1 MRKYSTNGILTGSR
15 LLLLAAAGSL
25 GGVAFAQAK
34 SLPDA
39 QVEANVLRALAKAP
53 QLATQFIKT
62 TTVYGTVTLTGSVS
76 DEASRTLA
84 ENLASRAVGVQK
96 VVDELTLSDGSEGN
110 AAPAASS
117 PETSPDSNQA
127 PTGGQGSNP
136 QLQSDGTMAPP
147 MNGAQAAPEPG
158 YVSPP
163 APPENAQDQQQGSP
177 QQSPAPP
184 PQPVPPQQ
192 QGSQQYPYGA
202 PPQAQA
208 PYGQPVYR
216 SPYRNGYAQQ
226 APPPYGAQQG
236 GRSVTIASGALLRM
250 RLNEGLTSR
259 QIKPGAVFD
268 GVVLNDVV
276 ADGDVAIPRGAE
288 VRGTIVESHPT
299 GAVGG
304 KSELALQLTGVTLGG
319 RSFPI
324 VSDTWTHDGRDKTG
338 QTVSNA
344 IGLGAFGAII
354 GAIAGG
360 GPGAAIG
367 AAAGGGAGIGLSA
380 AQGRGQVVIPAE
392 AIIGFHLVQPATVTT
407 VSQAE
412 MDRLG
417 YSVQQ
422 ANLQR
427 RQPPPPGYYG
437 RPVYYPYS
445 Y

>member
-1 MRKYSTNGILTGSR
+1 MRNNSHLITGSCVI
-15 LLLLAAAGSL
+15 LLTASIGL
-25 GGVAFAQAK
+25 GGSAFGQSK
-34 SLPDA
+34 GVPDA
-39 QVEANVLRALAKAP
+39 QVEANVLRALAGAP
-53 QLATQFIKT
+53 QLATQSIKT
-62 TTVYGTVTLTGSVS
+62 TTVYGTVTLSGTVT

-96 VVDELTLSDGSEGN
+96 VVDELTLEDASGGGTPQPQN
-110 AAPAASS
+110 APPSADQDQS
-117 PETSPDSNQA
+117 
-127 PTGGQGSNP
+127 SNP
-136 QLQSDGTMAPP
+136 QLQSDGTMAPSA
-147 MNGAQAAPEPG
+147 NGGQQPPESG

-163 APPENAQDQQQGSP
+163 APPAAVQDQQQPQAGYP
-177 QQSPAPP
+177 QQN
-184 PQPVPPQQ
+184 QGYPQQ
-192 QGSQQYPYGA
+192 GAQQAPYGA
-202 PPQAQA
+202 PQPPQR

-216 SPYRNGYAQQ
+216 APYRNGYPQQ
-226 APPPYGAQQG
+226 AAPPYGAQEG
-236 GRSVTIASGALLRM
+236 GRTVTIASGALLRM
-250 RLNEGLTSR
+250 RLNEGMTSK
-259 QIKPGAVFD
+259 QIKAGTIFD

-304 KSELALQLTGVTLGG
+304 KSELALQLNSVMLGG
-319 RSFPI
+319 KSFPI

-360 GPGAAIG
+360 GAGAAIG

-392 AIIGFHLVQPATVTT
+392 AIIAFHLVQPATVTT

-417 YSVQQ
+417 YGVQQ

-427 RQPPPPGYYG
+427 RPPPPPAYYG

>member
-1 MRKYSTNGILTGSR
+1 
-15 LLLLAAAGSL
+15 
-25 GGVAFAQAK
+25 
-34 SLPDA
+34 
-39 QVEANVLRALAKAP
+39 
-53 QLATQFIKT
+53 
-62 TTVYGTVTLTGSVS
+62 
-76 DEASRTLA
+76 
-84 ENLASRAVGVQK
+84 
-96 VVDELTLSDGSEGN
+96 
-110 AAPAASS
+110 
-117 PETSPDSNQA
+117 
-127 PTGGQGSNP
+127 
-136 QLQSDGTMAPP
+136 MAPP
-147 MNGAQAAPEPG
+147 TQAPEPG
-158 YVSPP
+158 YVSAP
-163 APPENAQDQQQGSP
+163 APQAAPQDS
-177 QQSPAPP
+177 QQSPGYS
-184 PQPVPPQQ
+184 QQGYPQQ
-192 QGSQQYPYGA
+192 QGY
-202 PPQAQA
+202 PPQQGYPQQSQGYPEPQG

-216 SPYRNGYAQQ
+216 APYRNGYAQP
-226 APPPYGAQQG
+226 AAPPYGAQEG
-236 GRSVTIASGALLRM
+236 GRTVTIASGALLRM
-250 RLNEGLTSR
+250 RLNEGMTSK
-259 QIKPGAVFD
+259 QIKAGTIFD

-304 KSELALQLTGVTLGG
+304 KSELALQLNSVMLGG
-319 RSFPI
+319 KSFPI

-344 IGLGAFGAII
+344 VGLGAFGAII

-360 GPGAAIG
+360 GAGAAIG

-392 AIIGFHLVQPATVTT
+392 AIIAFHLVQPATVVT

-417 YSVQQ
+417 YGVQQ

-427 RQPPPPGYYG
+427 RPPPPPGYYG

>member
-1 MRKYSTNGILTGSR
+1 MRKHSHTLAVAGPV
-15 LLLLAAAGSL
+15 LLAGAISL
-25 GGVAFAQAK
+25 GGVSFGQAK
-34 SLPDA
+34 TLPDA
-39 QVEANVLRALAKAP
+39 QIEANVLRALAGAP
-53 QLATQFIKT
+53 QLATQSIKT
-62 TTVYGTVTLTGSVS
+62 TTVYGTVTLSGTVS
-76 DEASRTLA
+76 DEAARTLA

-96 VVDELTLSDGSEGN
+96 VVDELTLGDGTNPNPGPN
-110 AAPAASS
+110 PGPGQAAPANPQEAD
-117 PETSPDSNQA
+117 P
-127 PTGGQGSNP
+127 GQGSNP

-147 MNGAQAAPEPG
+147 PGAQQAPEPG

-163 APPENAQDQQQGSP
+163 APPANAQDQQQ
-177 QQSPAPP
+177 AY
-184 PQPVPPQQ
+184 PPQQ
-192 QGSQQYPYGA
+192 QSYPQQQQGYPQQQASQPPPYGA
-202 PPQAQA
+202 PPPPGQG
-208 PYGQPVYR
+208 PYGQPPVYR
-216 SPYRNGYAQQ
+216 APYRGGYPQQ
-226 APPPYGAQQG
+226 APPPYGAQVG
-236 GRSVTIASGALLRM
+236 GRSVTIASGALVRM
-250 RLNEGLTSR
+250 RLDEGMTSK
-259 QIKPGAVFD
+259 QIKPGAIFD

-304 KSELALQLTGVTLGG
+304 KSELALQLNSVTLGG
-319 RSFPI
+319 KTFPI
-324 VSDTWTHDGRDKTG
+324 VTDTWTHDGRDKTG

-344 IGLGAFGAII
+344 VGLGAFGALL

-360 GPGAAIG
+360 GAGAAIG

-392 AIIGFHLVQPATVTT
+392 AIIAFHLTQPATVTT

-417 YSVQQ
+417 YGVQQ

-437 RPVYYPYS
+437 RPVYYPY
-445 Y
+445 